1 MRKIS
6 FLPLLSGKKVNS
18 DNNSPSGTILPSLT
32 PIFVFVDLEYVVHS
46 DELNGMEENSCG
58 LFEGDG
64 VSSRGDGDDVIS
76 VTGEGKGLSL
86 LTQDTIRIGVIAIS
100 NKPGSSLDMALS
112 FISDRCALCV
122 GGLTV

>member
-1 MRKIS
+1 
-6 FLPLLSGKKVNS
+6 
-18 DNNSPSGTILPSLT
+18 
-32 PIFVFVDLEYVVHS
+32 
-46 DELNGMEENSCG
+46 MEENSCG

-64 VSSRGDGDDVIS
+64 VSSGGDGDDVIS

-86 LTQDTIRIGVIAIS
+86 TQDRIRIGVIAIS
-100 NKPGSSLDMALS
+100 NKPESSLDIALS